1 MLKPRMFSAFIS
13 GSKVLLSCSLG
24 WVWNFLR
31 AGGLEFKVHRHRWSP
46 KMQDLEISEEGVCAS
61 VRNPLRLP
69 GWSHAGIPGCLLDPC
84 ADKERR
90 GGWQWGRGAHIRS
103 QPGWWWP
110 LQIWRRM
117 QKWCKTVLV
126 YIFFNVYSQVCH
138 VLLCV
143 KCSRLSVC
151 FEGSWHSLSLSSEMK
166 TFVIVTNSSRGQ
178 SREQPGNWSGYG
190 GSLVLFR

>member
-117 QKWCKTVLV
+117 QKWCKTALV
-126 YIFFNVYSQVCH
+126 YIFFLMFTVKCVMFYYVWSAHVY
-138 VLLCV
+138 LCV
-143 KCSRLSVC
+143 LKGADTLCLCRLR
-151 FEGSWHSLSLSSEMK
+151 WRPL
-166 TFVIVTNSSRGQ
+166 
-178 SREQPGNWSGYG
+178 
-190 GSLVLFR
+190 